1 MEKDTCVFKLITFIL
16 SQKNK
21 VAREP
26 ICAVLTHYDVFD
38 SNQALRKT
46 TRAVKY
52 FPSIRAVVNQ
62 MVRNMQQ
69 RAVLST
75 SSTDTALSG
84 DRSGRLCFICKNPEF

>member
-1 MEKDTCVFKLITFIL
+1 MITL
-16 SQKNK
+16 HLH
-21 VAREP
+21 
-26 ICAVLTHYDVFD
+26 ICALLTNHDVFAYY
-38 SNQALRKT
+38 QALRKT
-46 TRAVKY
+46 SRAVRY

-84 DRSGRLCFICKNPEF
+84 DGSGLLCFICKTLNFSLSVPACVKYI